1 MNLLAFF
8 LQPRVLVTLAL
19 SIAIAGTGWYVKHL
33 KNNIADQ
40 QQLVVVTQ
48 QKLYVANAQIIAER
62 DKFKFTIDTM
72 QNEYDSLKSK
82 TAALQQRISVS
93 DKKRG
98 IIQREYDQRINR
110 ILQEPRPKTC
120 SDAVKYLF
128 DSSKELEW
136 K

>member
-1 MNLLAFF
+1 
-8 LQPRVLVTLAL
+8 
-19 SIAIAGTGWYVKHL
+19 
-33 KNNIADQ
+33 
-40 QQLVVVTQ
+40 
-48 QKLYVANAQIIAER
+48 
-62 DKFKFTIDTM
+62 M